1 MKLCFVTVG
10 ATASFEKLIEQVLT
24 SSFLEILAERH
35 YTHLLIQYGKDGDK
49 IYQRFL
55 DSNQSHHG
63 VTLGGFDFKPSIED
77 EMMMTVERE
86 QRQQERGLIICHAGT
101 GTVLAGLRLGVPLIV
116 VPNTDLADNHQQELA
131 DVLEE
136 DNYVISSSVQ
146 DVANDEPPIFNL
158 HPRSN
163 THPVDPPSSTFPG
176 REAVSPTR
184 PFSLSEIHL
193 PLPHLPAMAEATLH
207 NVPIVIDNGSGTI
220 RAGFAGEEIP
230 SCYFPSFV
238 GRPKHPR
245 VMAGG
250 LEGDSFIGSRAQEL
264 RGLLKIRYPLEHG
277 IVTNWEDMESIWHY
291 VYENELKTLPEEHP
305 VLLTEP
311 PLNPRQNRDIAAQLM
326 FEAFNVPALYMSI
339 QAVLSLY
346 ASGRTTGVVLDSGDG
361 VSHAVPVF
369 EGFAIPNSIR
379 RIDVAGRDVTEQM
392 QLLLRKAGHVLHT
405 SAEKEVVRMIKEKVC
420 YVSLDPKREEKE
432 WMNNYH
438 KSDAKAVDYSLPD
451 GHKIK
456 IGQERYRAPEIL
468 FDPELIGLEYPG
480 VHQIVQDAITR
491 TDLDLRKSLY
501 LNIVL
506 SGGSTLCKN
515 FPDRLMREIKRL
527 AVEDMK
533 IRISAPAERKYTTW
547 IGGSIL
553 AGLSTFRKMWVSADE
568 WHEDPEVIHKR
579 FA

>member
-1 MKLCFVTVG
+1 MD
-10 ATASFEKLIEQVLT
+10 
-24 SSFLEILAERH
+24 H
-35 YTHLLIQYGKDGDK
+35 
-49 IYQRFL
+49 
-55 DSNQSHHG
+55 
-63 VTLGGFDFKPSIED
+63 
-77 EMMMTVERE
+77 
-86 QRQQERGLIICHAGT
+86 
-101 GTVLAGLRLGVPLIV
+101 PL
-116 VPNTDLADNHQQELA
+116 
-131 DVLEE
+131 
-136 DNYVISSSVQ
+136 
-146 DVANDEPPIFNL
+146 
-158 HPRSN
+158 
-163 THPVDPPSSTFPG
+163 
-176 REAVSPTR
+176 
-184 PFSLSEIHL
+184 
-193 PLPHLPAMAEATLH
+193 AMAEATLH
-207 NVPIVIDNGSGTI
+207 NAPIVIDNGSGTI

-250 LEGDSFIGSRAQEL
+250 LEGDVFIGQKAQEL

-277 IVTNWEDMESIWHY
+277 IVTDWDDMEKIWHY

-311 PLNPRQNRDIAAQLM
+311 PLNPRKNRDTAAQIM
-326 FEAFNVPALYMSI
+326 FETFNVPALYTSI

-379 RIDVAGRDVTEQM
+379 RIDVAGRDVTEQL
-392 QLLLRKAGHVLHT
+392 QVLLRKNGHVLHT

-420 YVSLDPKREEKE
+420 YVSLDPKREEKD
-432 WMNNYH
+432 WFNGYH
-438 KSDAKAVDYSLPD
+438 KLESRSVDYALPD
-451 GHKIK
+451 GHRIK
-456 IGQERYRAPEIL
+456 VRKQPFYFTYRECSHANHLTAQIGQERYRAPEIL

-480 VHQIVQDAITR
+480 VHQIVQDAIAR

-501 LNIVL
+501 MNIVL

-547 IGGSIL
+547 IGGGIL
-553 AGLSTFRKMWVSADE
+553 AGLSTFRKVGNTAPLLSPPVTLTDCPGII
-568 WHEDPEVIHKR
+568 DVG
-579 FA
+579 